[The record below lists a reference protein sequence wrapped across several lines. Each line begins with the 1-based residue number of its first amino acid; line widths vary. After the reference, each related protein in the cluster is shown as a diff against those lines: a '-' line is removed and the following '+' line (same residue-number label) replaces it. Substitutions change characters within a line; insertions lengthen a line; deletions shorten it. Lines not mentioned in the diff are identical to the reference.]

1 MKRLMTATAL
11 TLSLGIAAPAMAQD
25 AVNEAVP
32 SERQQFMI
40 DMNTEMQKFEEELET
55 MDVDPRIRDSWVKLQ
70 SDWNTVTD
78 EPAAEDF
85 DQARADFED
94 AFADFSEEWQDAK
107 TSGLASNSAV
117 PEERRTF
124 EQSTSY
130 DLARAEV
137 GMYQVDQNQGLDMSV
152 KQAWK
157 EARSDWYAMLQASGE
172 DWAEARAQYL
182 ESWAEFQQ
190 AWMDA
195 QSSS

>member
-11 TLSLGIAAPAMAQD
+11 TLSLGMAAPALAQD

-32 SERQQFMI
+32 SERQDFMVE
-40 DMNTEMQKFEEELET
+40 MTNEMQRIEEEMET
-55 MDVDPRIRDSWVKLQ
+55 MDVDPTVRESWVKLQ
-70 SDWNTVTD
+70 QDWNTVTD
-78 EPAAEDF
+78 EPVDENF
-85 DQARADFED
+85 DRARADFET
-94 AFADFSEEWQDAK
+94 AFADFTSDWQDAK
-107 TSGLASNSAV
+107 ASGLASNSAV

-124 EQSTSY
+124 EQATGY
-130 DLARAEV
+130 DLSRAEI
-137 GMYQVDQNQGLDMSV
+137 GMHRRDQAEGIDMSV

-157 EARSDWYAMLQASGE
+157 QARADWYAMLQASGDE
-172 DWAEARAQYL
+172 WTEARGDYL